1 MSDTSAVSSVDIL
14 RALMTRHDPTTEQY
28 GQRLLRDAVDAGD
41 TLQILRIYRVM
52 GLYYANAA
60 GNLPKALEYAELADR
75 MLAEYKVPALLK
87 AEVCLMIAG
96 VYRVLAQYHKSI
108 QYCNEALAHME
119 SIEYMGPEDVSVMVD
134 LHVMLC
140 ILQQVLGLNRL
151 AMASISKA
159 LSYAERSGDRKS
171 IIRCKMSIAK
181 QFVIEKKHEEA
192 LKIYREILPEEE
204 LLTSDENRA
213 IFRDYLGGA
222 YKDTG
227 NYDLAEKYL
236 LESLEIRERGLQRFK
251 RLHPMDAL
259 AKLYF
264 KMGRDE
270 EGETLMQQI
279 FEMADEFDAYF
290 TPRVKTAMK
299 YQLYVAKGDYEQAYK
314 YWSQLELSNVD
325 AEVIENTLESI
336 MNMERHKQENMKE
349 QADSLKALNEDM
361 QSHMRQL
368 ESVNTDLQSY
378 ARTASHD
385 LREPLRMIS
394 TYMTILSQK
403 LNDKLSDDEQK
414 FMHFAVD
421 GARRMDDMITRIL
434 SAAKSQDVALRPV
447 DLNRIASQAEQ
458 NLSKLAQEK
467 NTLLTHDPLPIVMG
481 DDIQLLQVIQNIVT
495 NAIKYNASGQPKVH
509 ISFIK
514 TDGKCILSIAD
525 NGVGIAESERENVF
539 KMYQRVENSTGEDG
553 TGIGLATVKRNI
565 ERMKGRIWIEG
576 NEPNGCVFKIE
587 LPLAV

>member
-14 RALMTRHDPTTEQY
+14 RALSVKHDPTTEQY

-41 TLQILRIYRVM
+41 TLQIFRIYVILGRF
-52 GLYYANAA
+52 YTNAL
-60 GNLPKALEYAELADR
+60 GNVTKSFEYADLAEK
-75 MLAEYKVPALLK
+75 LAAEYKIDPSDK
-87 AEVCLMIAG
+87 AEMCLMISGTSKAAQD
-96 VYRVLAQYHKSI
+96 YRKAI
-108 QYCNEALAHME
+108 QYAEEGLDHLRAAADAPKKLFME
-119 SIEYMGPEDVSVMVD
+119 GYLSLG
-134 LHVMLC
+134 MLQ
-140 ILQQVLGLNRL
+140 LLLGLKEL
-151 AMASISKA
+151 AIGNVQNA
-159 LSYAERSGDRKS
+159 LSYSEDIKDV
-171 IIRCKMSIAK
+171 IRCKMTIAK
-181 QFVIEKKHEEA
+181 SLVMTRPAEA
-192 LKIYREILPEEE
+192 LKIYKEIEPYEDQLGNE
-204 LLTSDENRA
+204 DNRA
-213 IFRDYLGGA
+213 IFRDYV
-222 YKDTG
+222 G
-227 NYDLAEKYL
+227 NVHLSMGEYDQAIPYL
-236 LESLEIRERGLQRFK
+236 LQSLEIRRRGLQPVK
-251 RLHPMDAL
+251 KIHP
-259 AKLYF
+259 LYDLCIIYF
-264 KMGRDE
+264 RQGRKE
-270 EGETLMQQI
+270 EATAAMTEI
-279 FEMADEFDAYF
+279 FELLKEYPGYL
-290 TPRVKTAMK
+290 TERVRNYL
-299 YQLYVAKGDYEQAYK
+299 YQELYAESGDYKRAHRYWKSLDQSSVDQSILEQTLKAM
-314 YWSQLELSNVD
+314 
-325 AEVIENTLESI
+325 IENEQ
-336 MNMERHKQENMKE
+336 HKQQMMKE
-349 QADSLKALNEDM
+349 EAESLKTLNEDM

-467 NTLLTHDPLPIVMG
+467 NALLTHDPLPIVMG

-495 NAIKYNASGQPKVH
+495 NAIKYNASGQPRVH

-553 TGIGLATVKRNI
+553 TGIGLATVKSNI